1 MAETNG
7 SDVDAPQQ
15 QMAPFHFHPVCDTHV
30 IDLDEDEHYPR
41 MEEDELMMAEHER
54 RVYEGEKFARPIAD
68 GSETAQ
74 STNRKVG
81 TVLEEEEVARG
92 HWKGFC

>member
-1 MAETNG
+1 MAETTG
-7 SDVDAPQQ
+7 SDVDDPQQ
-15 QMAPFHFHPVCDTHV
+15 E
-30 IDLDEDEHYPR
+30 LDPIFGMGMDYQDQEQEEHYPH
-41 MEEDELMMAEHER
+41 MDEDELMMAEHER